1 MVNSFPVED
10 FMEFQNELQNGFQN
24 LKEARKDIEP
34 RGFRELHR
42 SAVTAV
48 EELKSKEA
56 LLIMALQNV
65 DANLVYRYLG
75 YNSLFSYCVKALK
88 LSDYQAVTYIS
99 VARKAK
105 NLPELQRAIDAGE
118 VTVSKVSRVVSVMN
132 EANRKTWLDLVTNS
146 TKYEIEREVAKVNPR
161 KLVPE
166 KARFVTDSILELQL
180 PISEENFKKL
190 KRVQDLMSQGAGA
203 HVGLEEVLQK
213 LSEEYLNKKDPERR
227 NKRREKR
234 GDQGE
239 NQKRELKQKLSQ
251 TTALQ
256 SQELEDASKVENST
270 TQHTISN
277 LTVALPCPGYDAAGN
292 ESEASS
298 KNSRITQSVRDA
310 VLARD
315 KHQCCFKEG
324 GIRCAETRWLHVHHI
339 HHQQHGGGHQLN
351 NLETLCSSHHRWWH
365 QHLVSEALSKGG
377 L

>member
-1 MVNSFPVED
+1 
-10 FMEFQNELQNGFQN
+10 MEFQNEFQY
-24 LKEARKDIEP
+24 LKEVRKEIEP

-48 EELKSKEA
+48 EGLKQKEA
-56 LLIMALQNV
+56 SLIAALQNV
-65 DANLVYRYLG
+65 DTHLVYRYLG

-105 NLPELQRAIDAGE
+105 SLPQLQKAIDTGE

-132 EANRKTWLDLVTNS
+132 EDNQKTWLGLVANS

-190 KRVQDLMSQGAGA
+190 KKVQDLMSQGAGA

-213 LSEEYLNKKDPERR
+213 LSDGYLNKKDPEQR
-227 NKRREKR
+227 NKRRNSRRDKGGDERDKKRDEGWEQR
-234 GDQGE
+234 GDQRGE
-239 NQKRELKQKLSQ
+239 QQRALKRTSSQ
-251 TTALQ
+251 TTVLQ
-256 SQELEDASKVENST
+256 SQELEDAGKVEKPT
-270 TQHTISN
+270 TQETLSN
-277 LTVALPCPGYDAAGN
+277 LTVALSCPGYDAVGEKSDAGP
-292 ESEASS
+292 
-298 KNSRITQSVRDA
+298 KNSRIPQSLRDA

-315 KHQCCFKEG
+315 NHQCCFKDG

-339 HHQQHGGGHQLN
+339 HHQQHGGGHKLN

-365 QHLVSEALSKGG
+365 QH
-377 L
+377 

>member
-1 MVNSFPVED
+1 
-10 FMEFQNELQNGFQN
+10 MEFQSEFQNGFQDEFQY
-24 LKEARKDIEP
+24 LKEVRKEIEP

-48 EELKSKEA
+48 EELKHKEA
-56 LLIMALQNV
+56 LLIAALQNV
-65 DANLVYRYLG
+65 DAHLVYKYLG

-105 NLPELQRAIDAGE
+105 SLPQLQRAIDAGE

-132 EANRKTWLDLVTNS
+132 EGNQKTWLDLVANS

-166 KARFVTDSILELQL
+166 KARFVTDSVLELQL

-190 KRVQDLMSQGAGA
+190 KKVQDLMSQGARA

-213 LSEEYLNKKDPERR
+213 LSDEYLNKKDPERR
-227 NKRREKR
+227 NKRRDER
-234 GDQGE
+234 GDE
-239 NQKRELKQKLSQ
+239 RKDAREEQKGELKQKSSQ

-256 SQELEDASKVENST
+256 SQELEGTDKIENYT
-270 TQHTISN
+270 AQETISN
-277 LTVALPCPGYDAAGN
+277 LTVALPCPGDDTAGD
-292 ESEASS
+292 ESEARS

-324 GIRCAETRWLHVHHI
+324 GIRCAETRWLHVHHK

-365 QHLVSEALSKGG
+365 QH
-377 L
+377 